1 MSASKFSLFGFTIA
15 REKSNDDQTVQQSF
29 TPPTN
34 DDGALTITSAAYY
47 GTYVDLDGTAKNEVE
62 LISRYREM
70 SMQPEIE
77 SAIDDI
83 VNEAICQDDDGKT
96 IQIVLDNLKQP
107 EKIKNSIRA
116 EFANVL
122 RLLNYSNMA
131 QDIFRR
137 YYVDGRLHFHIIIDR
152 ENPTQGI
159 KELRYIDPRKLRKVR
174 EIKKQKDERT
184 GVDIMNVVNEYYIFN
199 DKVTSASSSNFG
211 PVGVRIT
218 SDSIVSVV
226 SGLMDSRRAVVLS
239 YLHKAIKPLNQLRMI
254 EDATVIYRI
263 SRAPERRIF
272 YIDVG
277 NLPKL
282 KAEQY
287 LRDIMVK
294 YKNKLV
300 YDANTGEI
308 RDDRKHMSMMEDF
321 WLPRREG
328 GKGTEITTLP
338 GGQNLGELEDVKY
351 FEKKLYNSL
360 NVPISRLNPESSGF
374 SLGRASEITRDEL
387 KFAKFVSRMRNKF
400 SDVFD
405 QAMKVQCVLKGICTV
420 EEWSEFREHIYYDF
434 IKDNNFSELKEAELM
449 RDRLSLLQQ
458 VDEYTGKYFSQAWIQ
473 RTVLR
478 LTDDEI
484 KEMQKEIDA
493 EIKGGI
499 TPDPKLM
506 LQQMQAG
513 ADGAPAAPA
522 APAASKAENYIVEPI
537 NTVELTEEQKEL
549 NESVSKFIGSLVD
562 NEDAGND
569 KDLTKTMN
577 RFFEKM
583 IDDEDA

>member
-1 MSASKFSLFGFTIA
+1 MAATNKFSLFGFEIA
-15 REKSNDDQTVQQSF
+15 RKKSEDEQAQQPSF
-29 TPPTN
+29 TPPSN
-34 DDGALTITSAAYY
+34 EDGALTISSAAYY

-70 SMQPEIE
+70 AMQPEIE

-83 VNEAICQDDDGKT
+83 MNEAIVQDDDGK
-96 IQIVLDNLKQP
+96 IIEIVLDDLDQP
-107 EKIKNSIRA
+107 EKIKKAIKE
-116 EFANVL
+116 EFHTIL
-122 RLLNYSNMA
+122 RLLNYKHMA

-137 YYVDGRLHFHIIIDR
+137 YYIDGRLYYNVLIDK
-152 ENPTQGI
+152 ENPIAGI

-174 EIKKQKDERT
+174 EIKKKKDERT
-184 GVDIMNVVNEYYIFN
+184 GAEIVDVFNEYYIFN
-199 DKVTSASSSNFG
+199 DKVVSGSSSSYG

-218 SDSIVSVV
+218 LDSIVSVV

-300 YDANTGEI
+300 YDAQTGEV
-308 RDDRKHMSMMEDF
+308 RDDRKFLSMMEDF

-351 FEKKLYNSL
+351 FQKKLYNSL
-360 NVPISRLNPESSGF
+360 SVPISRLEPNQGF
-374 SLGRASEITRDEL
+374 SIGRVAEVTRDEL
-387 KFAKFVSRMRNKF
+387 KFAKFVDRLRNKF
-400 SDVFD
+400 SDIFN
-405 QAMKVQCVLKGICTV
+405 QALRVQCVLKGICTAD
-420 EEWSEFREHIYYDF
+420 EWDQFKEHIYYDF
-434 IKDNNFSELKEAELM
+434 IKDNNFSELKDAELM
-449 RDRLSLLQQ
+449 RERLSLLAA
-458 VDEYTGKYFSQAWIQ
+458 VDPYTGRYFSQAWIQ
-473 RTVLR
+473 RNVLR
-478 LTDDEI
+478 LTDDQI
-484 KEMQKEIDA
+484 KEMQAEIDEEKEIGMGLPVGVMNDVAQQQMMAQVPGQPMNPIDA
-493 EIKGGI
+493 EHQMELQKREAQQNQTQEEKSPG
-499 TPDPKLM
+499 TFVKLKQI
-506 LQQMQAG
+506 L
-513 ADGAPAAPA
+513 
-522 APAASKAENYIVEPI
+522 
-537 NTVELTEEQKEL
+537 
-549 NESVSKFIGSLVD
+549 
-562 NEDAGND
+562 
-569 KDLTKTMN
+569 
-577 RFFEKM
+577 
-583 IDDEDA
+583 

>member
-1 MSASKFSLFGFTIA
+1 MAANKFSLFGFTIS
-15 REKSNDDQTVQQSF
+15 RKESEDEQSVQQSF

-47 GTYVDLDGTAKNEVE
+47 GTYVDLDGTAKNEIE

-70 SMQPEIE
+70 AMQPEIE

-83 VNEAICQDDDGKT
+83 INEAICQDDDGRNIKM
-96 IQIVLDNLKQP
+96 VLDDLP
-107 EKIKNSIRA
+107 VPDKIKKA
-116 EFANVL
+116 LQTEFGTIL
-122 RLLNYSNMA
+122 KLLNYNNMA

-137 YYVDGRLHFHIIIDR
+137 YYVDGRLYFHVIIDR
-152 ENPTQGI
+152 EKPIEGM

-174 EIKKQKDERT
+174 EVKKKKDERT
-184 GVDIMNVVNEYYIFN
+184 GVEVMNVINEYYIYN
-199 DKVTSASSSNFG
+199 DKVVSGSSSNFG

-218 SDSIVSVV
+218 TDSIISVV

-300 YDANTGEI
+300 YDANTGEV
-308 RDDRKHMSMMEDF
+308 RDDRKFMSMMEDF

-328 GKGTEITTLP
+328 GKGTEISTLP

-351 FEKKLYNSL
+351 FEKKLYKAL
-360 NVPISRLNPESSGF
+360 CVPISRLNPESSGF
-374 SLGRASEITRDEL
+374 SLGRVNEITRDEL
-387 KFAKFVSRMRNKF
+387 KFAKFVDRMRNKF
-400 SDVFD
+400 ADLFD
-405 QAMKVQCVLKGICTV
+405 QAMRVQCVLKGICTV
-420 EEWSEFREHIYYDF
+420 EEWNEFKEHIYYDF
-434 IKDNNFSELKEAELM
+434 IKDNNFTELKDAELM
-449 RDRLSLLQQ
+449 KERLALLQE
-458 VDEYTGKYFSQAWIQ
+458 VDPYTGRYFSQAWIQ
-473 RTVLR
+473 RNVLR
-478 LTDDEI
+478 LNDEDI
-484 KEMQKEIDA
+484 KEMQAEIDEEKA
-493 EIKGGI
+493 MGLGLPQQ
-499 TPDPKLM
+499 TMNDVAQASMMSDVPSQPTHPDDL
-506 LQQMQAG
+506 
-513 ADGAPAAPA
+513 
-522 APAASKAENYIVEPI
+522 KAM
-537 NTVELTEEQKEL
+537 QKEETTFNKVKRL
-549 NESVSKFIGSLVD
+549 L
-562 NEDAGND
+562 
-569 KDLTKTMN
+569 
-577 RFFEKM
+577 
-583 IDDEDA
+583 

>member
-1 MSASKFSLFGFTIA
+1 MANKFSLFGFTIS
-15 REKSNDDQTVQQSF
+15 RQENETRQETQQSF
-29 TPPTN
+29 SPPSN

-70 SMQPEIE
+70 AMQPEIE

-96 IQIVLDNLKQP
+96 IQIILDDLEQP
-107 EKIKNSIRA
+107 DKIKKAIKD
-116 EFANVL
+116 EFNTIL
-122 RLLNYSNMA
+122 RMLNYTKMA

-137 YYVDGRLHFHIIIDR
+137 YYIDGKLYYHIIVDR
-152 ENPTQGI
+152 EEPQKGI
-159 KELRYIDPRKLRKVR
+159 RELRYIDPRKMRKIR
-174 EIKKQKDERT
+174 EVKKQKDERT
-184 GVDIMNVVNEYYIFN
+184 GVEVMNVVNEYYIYN
-199 DKVTSASSSNFG
+199 DKVTTGSSTNYG
-211 PVGVRIT
+211 PVGTRIT
-218 SDSIVSVV
+218 TDSVVSVV

-300 YDANTGEI
+300 YDANTGEV
-308 RDDRKHMSMMEDF
+308 RDDRKFLSMMEDF

-351 FEKKLYNSL
+351 FEKKLYKSL
-360 NVPISRLNPESSGF
+360 NVPVSRLDPNQSGF
-374 SLGRASEITRDEL
+374 SLGRVGEITRDEL
-387 KFAKFVSRMRNKF
+387 KFAKFVGRMRAKF
-400 SDVFD
+400 SDLFD
-405 QAMKVQCVLKGICTV
+405 QCLRVQCVLKGICTDD
-420 EEWSEFREHIYYDF
+420 EWKAFREHIHYNF
-434 IKDNNFSELKEAELM
+434 IKDNNFTELKEAELM
-449 RDRLSLLQQ
+449 KERLSLLGE
-458 VDEYTGKYFSQAWIQ
+458 VDPYTGRYFSQAWIQ
-473 RTVLR
+473 RNVLR
-478 LTDDEI
+478 LNDDEI
-484 KEMQKEIDA
+484 GIMQKEMEDEKEA
-493 EIKGGI
+493 GFGLPVGV
-499 TPDPKLM
+499 TTDVAQ
-506 LQQMQAG
+506 QQMLGQLDMEKNAHQADLDKKVNQ
-513 ADGAPAAPA
+513 AKEKNP
-522 APAASKAENYIVEPI
+522 
-537 NTVELTEEQKEL
+537 QKEDFKPTL
-549 NESVSKFIGSLVD
+549 EIVKKVLG
-562 NEDAGND
+562 E
-569 KDLTKTMN
+569 
-577 RFFEKM
+577 
-583 IDDEDA
+583 

>member
-1 MSASKFSLFGFTIA
+1 MAANKFSLFGFTIA
-15 REKSNDDQTVQQSF
+15 RDKAESDQSAQQSF
-29 TPPTN
+29 TSPAN
-34 DDGALTITSAAYY
+34 EDGALTIQSAAYY

-70 SMQPEIE
+70 AMQPEIE

-83 VNEAICQDDDGKT
+83 VNEAIVKDDDGQVT
-96 IQIVLDNLKQP
+96 NIVLDNLNQP
-107 EKIKNSIRA
+107 DKIKKAIKE
-116 EFANVL
+116 EFQNIL
-122 RLLNYSNMA
+122 RILNYNNMA

-137 YYVDGRLHFHIIIDR
+137 YYIDGRLFYNIIIDK
-152 ENPTQGI
+152 ENPVAGI

-174 EIKKQKDERT
+174 ELKKQKDDKT
-184 GVDIMNVVNEYYIFN
+184 GAEVVNVANEYYIFN
-199 DKVTSASSSNFG
+199 DKVVTGSSTNYG
-211 PVGVRIT
+211 PIGVRIT
-218 SDSIVSVV
+218 TDSIISVV

-300 YDANTGEI
+300 YDANTGEV
-308 RDDRKHMSMMEDF
+308 RDDRKFLSMMEDF

-351 FEKKLYNSL
+351 FQKKLYQSL
-360 NVPISRLNPESSGF
+360 SVPISRLEPNQGF
-374 SLGRASEITRDEL
+374 SIGRVAEVTRDEL
-387 KFAKFVSRMRNKF
+387 KFAKFVDRVRNKF
-400 SDVFD
+400 SDIFD
-405 QAMKVQCVLKGICTV
+405 QALRVQCVLKGICTN
-420 EEWSEFREHIYYDF
+420 EEWSLFKESIHYDF

-449 RDRLSLLQQ
+449 TNRLQLLGS
-458 VDEYTGKYFSQAWIQ
+458 VDPYTGRYFSQAWIQ
-473 RTVLR
+473 RNVLR
-478 LTDDEI
+478 LNDDEI
-484 KEMQKEIDA
+484 KRMQEEIDEEKEA
-493 EIKGGI
+493 GLGLPVGVMNDVAQQ
-499 TPDPKLM
+499 TMMSQVPGQPQNPDD
-506 LQQMQAG
+506 QQHQMDMQQQA
-513 ADGAPAAPA
+513 ADQAMQQAK
-522 APAASKAENYIVEPI
+522 AASKVKKEDV
-537 NTVELTEEQKEL
+537 NTGTFGKLKQIL
-549 NESVSKFIGSLVD
+549 
-562 NEDAGND
+562 
-569 KDLTKTMN
+569 
-577 RFFEKM
+577 
-583 IDDEDA
+583 

>member
-1 MSASKFSLFGFTIA
+1 MAANKFSLFGFTIS
-15 REKSNDDQTVQQSF
+15 RENGEEEQAAQQSF
-29 TPPTN
+29 TPPSN

-70 SMQPEIE
+70 AMQPEIE

-83 VNEAICQDDDGKT
+83 VNEAICQDDDGKN
-96 IQIVLDNLKQP
+96 IQLILDDLKQP
-107 EKIKNSIRA
+107 EKIKKAIKE
-116 EFANVL
+116 EFNTIL
-122 RLLNYSNMA
+122 RLLNYTNMA

-137 YYVDGRLHFHIIIDR
+137 YYVDGKLFYHIIIDKEDPASGVR
-152 ENPTQGI
+152 
-159 KELRYIDPRKLRKVR
+159 ELRYIDPRKLRKIR
-174 EIKKQKDERT
+174 EVKKQKDERT
-184 GVDIMNVVNEYYIFN
+184 GVEIMNTVNEYYIFN
-199 DKVTSASSSNFG
+199 DKVTTGSSSNYG
-211 PVGVRIT
+211 PVGTRIT
-218 SDSIVSVV
+218 TDSIISVV

-308 RDDRKHMSMMEDF
+308 RDDRKFLSMMEDF

-351 FEKKLYNSL
+351 FEKKLYKSL
-360 NVPISRLNPESSGF
+360 NVPVSRLDPNSSGF
-374 SLGRASEITRDEL
+374 SLGRVGEITRDEL
-387 KFAKFVSRMRNKF
+387 KFSKFVARMRNKF
-400 SDVFD
+400 SDLFD
-405 QAMKVQCVLKGICTV
+405 QALRVQCVLRGICTDD
-420 EEWSEFREHIYYDF
+420 EWKEFKEHIHYNF

-449 RDRLSLLQQ
+449 QQRLTLLGS
-458 VDEYTGKYFSQAWIQ
+458 VDPYTGRYFSQAWIQ
-473 RTVLR
+473 RNVLR
-478 LTDDEI
+478 LNDDEI
-484 KEMQKEIDA
+484 KIMQSEIEEEKEAGIGLPVAVTNDVAQQQMLSQISMDGA
-493 EIKGGI
+493 EHQNKLDMKLDQSKEKN
-499 TPDPKLM
+499 PQNESYMPKL
-506 LQQMQAG
+506 
-513 ADGAPAAPA
+513 DIIK
-522 APAASKAENYIVEPI
+522 KAI
-537 NTVELTEEQKEL
+537 N
-549 NESVSKFIGSLVD
+549 G
-562 NEDAGND
+562 
-569 KDLTKTMN
+569 
-577 RFFEKM
+577 
-583 IDDEDA
+583 

>member
-1 MSASKFSLFGFTIA
+1 MASQLNKFSLFGFTIS
-15 REKSNDDQTVQQSF
+15 RDKNEEESKTQPSF
-29 TPPTN
+29 SPPSN

-70 SMQPEIE
+70 AMQPEIE

-83 VNEAICQDDDGKT
+83 VNEAICQDDDGK
-96 IQIVLDNLKQP
+96 ILKIVLDDLDVP
-107 EKIKNSIRA
+107 EKIKKAIKA
-116 EFANVL
+116 EFQNVM
-122 RLLNYSNMA
+122 RMLNFNNMA

-137 YYVDGRLHFHIIIDR
+137 YYVDGKMYYHMIVDR
-152 ENPTQGI
+152 ENPQEGI

-174 EIKKQKDERT
+174 EIKKKKDERT

-199 DKVTSASSSNFG
+199 DKVTTGSSSSFG

-218 SDSIVSVV
+218 TDSIISVV

-300 YDANTGEI
+300 YDANTGEV
-308 RDDRKHMSMMEDF
+308 RDDRKFLSMMEDF

-351 FEKKLYNSL
+351 FEKKLYKAL
-360 NVPISRLNPESSGF
+360 NVPVSRLNPENSGF
-374 SLGRASEITRDEL
+374 SLGRTNEITRDEL
-387 KFAKFVSRMRNKF
+387 KFAKFVDRMRNKF
-400 SDVFD
+400 SDLFD
-405 QAMKVQCVLKGICTV
+405 QALRAQCVLKGICTAD
-420 EEWSEFREHIYYDF
+420 EWAMFKEHIHYDF
-434 IKDNNFSELKEAELM
+434 IKDNNFTELKDAELM
-449 RDRLSLLQQ
+449 KERLGLLSA
-458 VDEYTGKYFSQAWIQ
+458 VDPYTGRYYSQAWIQ
-473 RTVLR
+473 RNVLR
-478 LTDDEI
+478 MNDDEI
-484 KEMQKEIDA
+484 GEMQKEIDKEKSLGIGLPVGVTNAAAQAQMVGDIESEQQQDTA
-493 EIKGGI
+493 EH
-499 TPDPKLM
+499 
-506 LQQMQAG
+506 QAG
-513 ADGAPAAPA
+513 LNAQNNKEETTF
-522 APAASKAENYIVEPI
+522 SKLKRI
-537 NTVELTEEQKEL
+537 L
-549 NESVSKFIGSLVD
+549 
-562 NEDAGND
+562 
-569 KDLTKTMN
+569 
-577 RFFEKM
+577 
-583 IDDEDA
+583 

>member
-1 MSASKFSLFGFTIA
+1 MAATNKFSLFGFEIA
-15 REKSNDDQTVQQSF
+15 RKKSEEEQAQQPSF
-29 TPPTN
+29 TPPSN
-34 DDGALTITSAAYY
+34 EDGALTISSAAYY

-70 SMQPEIE
+70 AMQPEIE

-83 VNEAICQDDDGKT
+83 MNEAIVQDDDGK
-96 IQIVLDNLKQP
+96 IIEIVLDDLDQP
-107 EKIKNSIRA
+107 EKIKKAIKE
-116 EFANVL
+116 EFHTIL
-122 RLLNYSNMA
+122 RLLNYKHMA

-137 YYVDGRLHFHIIIDR
+137 YYIDGRLYYNVLIDK
-152 ENPTQGI
+152 ENPIAGI

-174 EIKKQKDERT
+174 EIKKKKDERT
-184 GVDIMNVVNEYYIFN
+184 GAEIVDVFNEYYIYN
-199 DKVTSASSSNFG
+199 DKVVSGSSSSYG

-218 SDSIVSVV
+218 LDSIVSVV

-300 YDANTGEI
+300 YDAQTGEV
-308 RDDRKHMSMMEDF
+308 RDDRKFLSMMEDF

-351 FEKKLYNSL
+351 FQKKLYNSL
-360 NVPISRLNPESSGF
+360 SVPISRLEPNQGF
-374 SLGRASEITRDEL
+374 SIGRVAEVTRDEL
-387 KFAKFVSRMRNKF
+387 KFAKFVDRLRNKF
-400 SDVFD
+400 SDIFN
-405 QAMKVQCVLKGICTV
+405 QALRVQCVLKGICTAD
-420 EEWSEFREHIYYDF
+420 EWDQFKEHIYYDF
-434 IKDNNFSELKEAELM
+434 IKDNNFSELKDAELM
-449 RDRLSLLQQ
+449 RERLSLLAA
-458 VDEYTGKYFSQAWIQ
+458 VDPYTGRYFSQAWIQ
-473 RTVLR
+473 RNVLR
-478 LTDDEI
+478 LTDDQI
-484 KEMQKEIDA
+484 KEMQSEIDEEKEIGMGLPVGVMNDVAQQQMMAQVPNQPMNPIDA
-493 EIKGGI
+493 EHQMELQKREAQQNQTQEEKSPG
-499 TPDPKLM
+499 TFVKLKQI
-506 LQQMQAG
+506 L
-513 ADGAPAAPA
+513 
-522 APAASKAENYIVEPI
+522 
-537 NTVELTEEQKEL
+537 
-549 NESVSKFIGSLVD
+549 
-562 NEDAGND
+562 
-569 KDLTKTMN
+569 
-577 RFFEKM
+577 
-583 IDDEDA
+583 

>member
-1 MSASKFSLFGFTIA
+1 MAANKFSLFGFTIA
-15 REKSNDDQTVQQSF
+15 RDKAESDQSAQQSF
-29 TPPTN
+29 TSPAN
-34 DDGALTITSAAYY
+34 EDGALTIQSAAYY

-70 SMQPEIE
+70 AMQPEIE

-83 VNEAICQDDDGKT
+83 VNEAIVKDDDGQVT
-96 IQIVLDNLKQP
+96 NIVLDNLNQP
-107 EKIKNSIRA
+107 EKIKKAIKE
-116 EFANVL
+116 EFQNIL
-122 RLLNYSNMA
+122 RILNYNNMA
-131 QDIFRR
+131 HDIFRR
-137 YYVDGRLHFHIIIDR
+137 YYIDGRLFYNVIIDK
-152 ENPTQGI
+152 ENPVAGI

-174 EIKKQKDERT
+174 ELKKQKDDKT
-184 GVDIMNVVNEYYIFN
+184 GAEVVNVANEYYIYN
-199 DKVTSASSSNFG
+199 DKVVTGSSTNYG

-218 SDSIVSVV
+218 TDSIISVV

-300 YDANTGEI
+300 YDANTGEV
-308 RDDRKHMSMMEDF
+308 RDDRKFLSMMEDF

-351 FEKKLYNSL
+351 FQKKLYQSL
-360 NVPISRLNPESSGF
+360 SVPISRLEPNQGF
-374 SLGRASEITRDEL
+374 SIGRTAEVTRDEL
-387 KFAKFVSRMRNKF
+387 KFAKFVDRVRNKF
-400 SDVFD
+400 SDIFD
-405 QAMKVQCVLKGICTV
+405 QALRVQCVLKGICTN
-420 EEWSEFREHIYYDF
+420 EEWSLFKENIHYDF

-449 RDRLSLLQQ
+449 TNRLQLLSS
-458 VDEYTGKYFSQAWIQ
+458 VDPYTGRYFSQAWIQ
-473 RTVLR
+473 RNVLR
-478 LTDDEI
+478 LNDDDI
-484 KEMQKEIDA
+484 KNMQKEIDDEKKA
-493 EIKGGI
+493 GLGLPVGVMNDVAQQ
-499 TPDPKLM
+499 TMMSQVPAQPQNPDDQEHQM
-506 LQQMQAG
+506 DMQQQAADQALQQAK
-513 ADGAPAAPA
+513 
-522 APAASKAENYIVEPI
+522 AASKV
-537 NTVELTEEQKEL
+537 KESTGTFGKL
-549 NESVSKFIGSLVD
+549 KQIL
-562 NEDAGND
+562 
-569 KDLTKTMN
+569 
-577 RFFEKM
+577 
-583 IDDEDA
+583 

>member
-1 MSASKFSLFGFTIA
+1 MANNTNKFSLFGFTISRA
-15 REKSNDDQTVQQSF
+15 KNEEDGVVQQSF
-29 TPPTN
+29 APPTQ

-70 SMQPEIE
+70 AMQPEIE

-83 VNEAICQDDDGKT
+83 VNEAIVQDDDGKIT
-96 IQIVLDNLKQP
+96 QIILDDLKVT
-107 EKIKNSIRA
+107 EKIKKSIKE
-116 EFANVL
+116 EFNTVL
-122 RLLNYSNMA
+122 RMLSYQNMA

-137 YYVDGRLHFHIIIDR
+137 YYVDGRMYYHIIIDR
-152 ENPTQGI
+152 ENPQEGI
-159 KELRYIDPRKLRKVR
+159 KELRYIDPRRLRKVR
-174 EIKKQKDERT
+174 EMKKQKDERT
-184 GVDIMNVVNEYYIFN
+184 GADIMEPVNEYYIYN
-199 DKVTSASSSNFG
+199 DKVVSGSASNFG

-218 SDSIVSVV
+218 TDSIISVV

-287 LRDIMVK
+287 MRDIMVK

-300 YDANTGEI
+300 YDANTGEV
-308 RDDRKHMSMMEDF
+308 RDDRKFMSMMEDF

-351 FEKKLYNSL
+351 FQKKLYGAL
-360 NVPISRLNPESSGF
+360 CVPISRLEPNQGF
-374 SLGRASEITRDEL
+374 SLGRSSEITRDEL
-387 KFAKFVSRMRNKF
+387 KFSKFVDRLRSKF
-400 SDVFD
+400 SEVFN
-405 QAMKVQCVLKGICTV
+405 QALRVQCVLKGICTD
-420 EEWSEFREHIYYDF
+420 EEWELFKENIHYDF

-449 RDRLSLLQQ
+449 SQRLTLLQS
-458 VDEYTGKYFSQAWIQ
+458 VDPYTGRYFSQKWIQ
-473 RTVLR
+473 QNVLR

-484 KEMQKEIDA
+484 AEMDTEIATEKEMGLGLPVSVTNDVAQ
-493 EIKGGI
+493 
-499 TPDPKLM
+499 
-506 LQQMQAG
+506 QQMMGQVQTDQMVKQSELMPDTAAAG
-513 ADGAPAAPA
+513 DTGSTGDSSAPKNKPNLKSSGG
-522 APAASKAENYIVEPI
+522 SKS
-537 NTVELTEEQKEL
+537 TKGDLSLEEIETTFTRLKRIL
-549 NESVSKFIGSLVD
+549 
-562 NEDAGND
+562 
-569 KDLTKTMN
+569 
-577 RFFEKM
+577 
-583 IDDEDA
+583 

>member
-1 MSASKFSLFGFTIA
+1 MANNTNKFSLFGFTISRQKDEEDSTA
-15 REKSNDDQTVQQSF
+15 QQSF
-29 TPPTN
+29 APPTQ

-70 SMQPEIE
+70 AMQPEIE

-83 VNEAICQDDDGKT
+83 VNEAIVQDDDGKIT
-96 IQIVLDNLKQP
+96 QIILDDLKVTD
-107 EKIKNSIRA
+107 KIKKSIKE
-116 EFANVL
+116 EFNTVL
-122 RLLNYSNMA
+122 RMLSYQNMA

-137 YYVDGRLHFHIIIDR
+137 YYVDGRMYYHIIIDR
-152 ENPTQGI
+152 ENPQEGI
-159 KELRYIDPRKLRKVR
+159 KELRYIDPRRLRKVR

-184 GVDIMNVVNEYYIFN
+184 GADIMEPVNEYYIYN
-199 DKVTSASSSNFG
+199 DKVVSGSASNFG

-218 SDSIVSVV
+218 TDSIISVV

-287 LRDIMVK
+287 MRDIMVK

-300 YDANTGEI
+300 YDANTGEV
-308 RDDRKHMSMMEDF
+308 RDDRKFMSMMEDF

-351 FEKKLYNSL
+351 FQKKLYGAL
-360 NVPISRLNPESSGF
+360 CVPISRLEPNQGF
-374 SLGRASEITRDEL
+374 SLGRSSEITRDEL
-387 KFAKFVSRMRNKF
+387 KFSKFVDRLRSKF
-400 SDVFD
+400 SEVFN
-405 QAMKVQCVLKGICTV
+405 QALRVQCVLKGICTD
-420 EEWSEFREHIYYDF
+420 EEWELFKENIHYDF

-449 RDRLSLLQQ
+449 SQRLTLLQS
-458 VDEYTGKYFSQAWIQ
+458 VDPYTGRYFSQKWIQ
-473 RTVLR
+473 QNVLR

-484 KEMQKEIDA
+484 AEMDTEIENEKEMGLGLPVSVTNDVAQQQMMGQVQTDQMVKQA
-493 EIKGGI
+493 ELMPDTATSGDSGSTGGSSTPKNKPNSKSSGGSKSIKG
-499 TPDPKLM
+499 DLS
-506 LQQMQAG
+506 L
-513 ADGAPAAPA
+513 
-522 APAASKAENYIVEPI
+522 
-537 NTVELTEEQKEL
+537 EEIETTFTRLKRIL
-549 NESVSKFIGSLVD
+549 
-562 NEDAGND
+562 
-569 KDLTKTMN
+569 
-577 RFFEKM
+577 
-583 IDDEDA
+583 

>member
-1 MSASKFSLFGFTIA
+1 MNPLNKFSLFGFTISRDKDEEQA
-15 REKSNDDQTVQQSF
+15 KTAPSF
-29 TPPTN
+29 SPPNN

-70 SMQPEIE
+70 AMQPEIE
-77 SAIDDI
+77 AAVDDI
-83 VNEAICQDDDGKT
+83 VNEAICQDDDGQNIKL
-96 IQIVLDNLKQP
+96 VLDDLKQP
-107 EKIKNSIRA
+107 DKIKTAIKN
-116 EFANVL
+116 EFHL
-122 RLLNYSNMA
+122 ILKLLNYSNLS

-137 YYVDGRLHFHIIIDR
+137 YYIDGRMHYHIIIDR
-152 ENPTQGI
+152 ENPTAGI

-174 EIKKQKDERT
+174 EVKKKKDERT
-184 GVDIMNVVNEYYIFN
+184 GVDIMNVINEYYIYN
-199 DKVTSASSSNFG
+199 DKVTNGSSSSFG

-218 SDSIVSVV
+218 TDSIISVV

-300 YDANTGEI
+300 YDANTGEV
-308 RDDRKHMSMMEDF
+308 RDDRKFLSMMEDF

-351 FEKKLYNSL
+351 FEKKLYKAL
-360 NVPISRLNPESSGF
+360 NVPVSRLNPEQSGF
-374 SLGRASEITRDEL
+374 SLGRTNEITRDEL
-387 KFAKFVSRMRNKF
+387 KFAKFVDRMRSKF
-400 SDVFD
+400 SDLFD
-405 QAMKVQCVLKGICTV
+405 QALRVQCVLKGICTN
-420 EEWSEFREHIYYDF
+420 EEWMDFREYIHYNF

-449 RDRLSLLQQ
+449 RERLELLGS
-458 VDEYTGKYFSQAWIQ
+458 VDPYTGRYFSQAWIQ
-473 RTVLR
+473 RNVLR

-484 KEMQKEIDA
+484 KEMQTEIDEEKEA
-493 EIKGGI
+493 GLGLPVGV
-499 TPDPKLM
+499 TTDVA
-506 LQQMQAG
+506 QQMMMSNVPQQ
-513 ADGAPAAPA
+513 PTHP
-522 APAASKAENYIVEPI
+522 
-537 NTVELTEEQKEL
+537 
-549 NESVSKFIGSLVD
+549 
-562 NEDAGND
+562 
-569 KDLTKTMN
+569 
-577 RFFEKM
+577 
-583 IDDEDA
+583 DDRE

>member
-1 MSASKFSLFGFTIA
+1 MAALNKFSLFGFTIA
-15 REKSNDDQTVQQSF
+15 RAKSKDEAGVQQSF
-29 TPPTN
+29 SPPTN

-70 SMQPEIE
+70 AMQPEIE
-77 SAIDDI
+77 AAIDDI

-96 IQIVLDNLKQP
+96 IKIVMDELKQP
-107 EKIKNSIRA
+107 EKIKNAIRA
-116 EFANVL
+116 EFSTVL
-122 RLLNYSNMA
+122 RMLNYKSLA
-131 QDIFRR
+131 HDIFRR
-137 YYVDGRLHFHIIIDR
+137 YYVDGRMYYHIIIDR
-152 ENPTQGI
+152 EKPTEGI

-174 EIKKQKDERT
+174 EIKKKKDERT
-184 GVDIMNVVNEYYIFN
+184 GVEIMDVVNEYYIFN
-199 DKVTSASSSNFG
+199 DKVTTGSSSNYG

-218 SDSIVSVV
+218 TDSIISVV

-300 YDANTGEI
+300 YDANTGEV
-308 RDDRKHMSMMEDF
+308 RDDRKFLSMMEDF

-351 FEKKLYNSL
+351 FEKKLYKAL
-360 NVPISRLNPESSGF
+360 NVPVSRLNPELNGF
-374 SLGRASEITRDEL
+374 SLGRSNEITRDEL
-387 KFAKFVSRMRNKF
+387 KFAKFVDRMRNKF
-400 SDVFD
+400 SDLFE
-405 QAMKVQCVLKGICTV
+405 QALRVQCVLKGICTDD
-420 EEWSEFREHIYYDF
+420 EWKDMKEHIYYDF

-449 RDRLSLLQQ
+449 TNRLQLMAS
-458 VDEYTGKYFSQAWIQ
+458 VDPYTGRYFSQAWIQ
-473 RTVLR
+473 RNVLR
-478 LTDDEI
+478 LSDDEI
-484 KEMQKEIDA
+484 EMMDKEINQEKKDGFGLPVA
-493 EIKGGI
+493 VGNEVA
-499 TPDPKLM
+499 
-506 LQQMQAG
+506 QQMMMSGVPQQPTNP
-513 ADGAPAAPA
+513 ADVPVKDTGKNDQE
-522 APAASKAENYIVEPI
+522 KA
-537 NTVELTEEQKEL
+537 
-549 NESVSKFIGSLVD
+549 
-562 NEDAGND
+562 
-569 KDLTKTMN
+569 
-577 RFFEKM
+577 
-583 IDDEDA
+583 

>member
-1 MSASKFSLFGFTIA
+1 MANNNKFSLFGFTIA
-15 REKSNDDQTVQQSF
+15 RKQANDDQAVQQSF
-29 TPPTN
+29 SPPTN

-47 GTYVDLDGTAKNEVE
+47 GTYIDMDGTAKNEVE

-70 SMQPEIE
+70 AMQPEIE
-77 SAIDDI
+77 SAVDDI
-83 VNEAICQDDDGKT
+83 INEAICQDDDGK
-96 IQIVLDNLKQP
+96 IIKMILDDLQQP
-107 EKIKNSIRA
+107 EKIKKA
-116 EFANVL
+116 LQTEFSTLL
-122 RLLNYSNMA
+122 RLLNYNNMA

-137 YYVDGRLHFHIIIDR
+137 YYIDGKMYYHIIIDR

-174 EIKKQKDERT
+174 EIKKKKDERT
-184 GVDIMNVVNEYYIFN
+184 GVEVMNVVNEYYIFN
-199 DKVTSASSSNFG
+199 DKVTTGSSSNFG

-218 SDSIVSVV
+218 TDSIISVV

-300 YDANTGEI
+300 YDANTGEV
-308 RDDRKHMSMMEDF
+308 RDDRKFLSMMEDF

-328 GKGTEITTLP
+328 GKGTEIATLP

-351 FEKKLYNSL
+351 FERKLYKAL
-360 NVPISRLNPESSGF
+360 NVPVSRLNPESAGF
-374 SLGRASEITRDEL
+374 SLGRVNEITRDEL
-387 KFAKFVSRMRNKF
+387 KFAKFVARLRNKF
-400 SDVFD
+400 ADLFD
-405 QAMKVQCVLKGICTV
+405 QAMRVQCVLKGICTN
-420 EEWSEFREHIYYDF
+420 EEWDEMKEHIYYDF
-434 IKDNNFSELKEAELM
+434 IKDNNFTELKDAELM
-449 RDRLSLLQQ
+449 KERLALLSN
-458 VDEYTGKYFSQAWIQ
+458 VDPYTGRYFSQAWIQ
-473 RTVLR
+473 RNVLR

-484 KEMQKEIDA
+484 KLMQDEIDEEKEA
-493 EIKGGI
+493 GLGI
-499 TPDPKLM
+499 PVGVGNEVA
-506 LQQMQAG
+506 QQMMMSNVPKQPENP
-513 ADGAPAAPA
+513 ADVDEEESQQETKAAQ
-522 APAASKAENYIVEPI
+522 
-537 NTVELTEEQKEL
+537 T
-549 NESVSKFIGSLVD
+549 NESTLLKLKRIL
-562 NEDAGND
+562 
-569 KDLTKTMN
+569 
-577 RFFEKM
+577 
-583 IDDEDA
+583 

>member
-1 MSASKFSLFGFTIA
+1 MANNNKFSLFGFTIA
-15 REKSNDDQTVQQSF
+15 RKSDEDDQAVQQSF

-83 VNEAICQDDDGKT
+83 INEAICSDDDGRNIKM
-96 IQIVLDNLKQP
+96 ILDDLQQP
-107 EKIKNSIRA
+107 DKIKKA
-116 EFANVL
+116 LQTEFQTVL
-122 RLLNYSNMA
+122 KLLNYNNMA

-137 YYVDGRLHFHIIIDR
+137 YYVDGRMYYHIIIDR

-159 KELRYIDPRKLRKVR
+159 RELRYVDPRKLRKVR
-174 EIKKQKDERT
+174 EVKKKKDERT
-184 GVDIMNVVNEYYIFN
+184 GVEVMNVINEYYIFN
-199 DKVTSASSSNFG
+199 DKVVSGGSSNFG

-218 SDSIVSVV
+218 TDAIISVV

-300 YDANTGEI
+300 YDANTGEV
-308 RDDRKHMSMMEDF
+308 RDDRKFLSMMEDF

-328 GKGTEITTLP
+328 GKGTEIATLP

-351 FEKKLYNSL
+351 FEKKLYKALS
-360 NVPISRLNPESSGF
+360 VPVSRLNPETSGF
-374 SLGRASEITRDEL
+374 SLGKTNEITRDEL
-387 KFAKFVSRMRNKF
+387 KFAKFVDRLRNKF
-400 SDVFD
+400 SDLFA
-405 QAMKVQCVLKGICTV
+405 QAMRVQCVLKGICTDD
-420 EEWSEFREHIYYDF
+420 EWSEMKEHIHFNF
-434 IKDNNFSELKEAELM
+434 IKDNNFTELKDAELM
-449 RDRLSLLQQ
+449 RERLSLLSD
-458 VDEYTGKYFSQAWIQ
+458 VDPYTGTYFSKLYVQ
-473 RTVLR
+473 RAVLR
-478 LTDDEI
+478 MTDEEI
-484 KEMQKEIDA
+484 EIMNKEMDKEKMAGMGLPVTVMNDVSQ
-493 EIKGGI
+493 
-499 TPDPKLM
+499 
-506 LQQMQAG
+506 QQMMSNVPLQPTHP
-513 ADGAPAAPA
+513 DDV
-522 APAASKAENYIVEPI
+522 KANLAVRK
-537 NTVELTEEQKEL
+537 NANK
-549 NESVSKFIGSLVD
+549 
-562 NEDAGND
+562 
-569 KDLTKTMN
+569 
-577 RFFEKM
+577 
-583 IDDEDA
+583 